1 MTKRMHYGKMK
12 HNLYHE
18 DFREPAICGL
28 DFTWNRTG
36 NISKVTCPNCIAK
49 LKELKLITY

>member
-1 MTKRMHYGKMK
+1 MSKIMHYGKMK

-28 DFTWNRTG
+28 GFTWNRTG
-36 NISKVTCPNCIAK
+36 NISNATCSNCIAK
-49 LKELKLITY
+49 SKELKLMT